1 MQLLFKA
8 ALKRVQQVSFPNFLE
23 IVSSTENH
31 KGGNCVKRVL
41 QKAGAPLYQ
50 LNPQP
55 MEGFEPMTMPVQCMV
70 WWDHAR
76 LVLAGLAWWMLNLL
90 LACRLG
96 EFQSEEVCCICSAVY
111 EIK

>member
-1 MQLLFKA
+1 MPLLFKA
-8 ALKRVQQVSFPNFLE
+8 ALKRVQQISFPNFLE

-55 MEGFEPMTMPVQCMV
+55 MEGLPMVGG
-70 WWDHAR
+70 R
-76 LVLAGLAWWMLNLL
+76 LVNAQLTYGRKHPVVLP
-90 LACRLG
+90 
-96 EFQSEEVCCICSAVY
+96 Y
-111 EIK
+111 KH